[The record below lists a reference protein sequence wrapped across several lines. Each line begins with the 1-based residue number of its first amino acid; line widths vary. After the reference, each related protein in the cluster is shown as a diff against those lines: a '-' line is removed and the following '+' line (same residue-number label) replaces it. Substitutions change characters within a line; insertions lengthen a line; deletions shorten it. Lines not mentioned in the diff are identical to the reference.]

1 MIKRSIIIALAMV
14 IVYNLLLLSPR
25 VRSLYSVQSQ
35 WQNNLITAQR
45 YELANPAPKI
55 VVVGSSLAANLPSK
69 QLEPEVY
76 NLSFAGGS
84 AFTGLELIEAA
95 KVKPKIAVIEMNVLG
110 RKSDPD
116 IIQNASRPV
125 FSSLR
130 HHSLAF
136 QEQWQPANL
145 LGGRLTRAPLEK
157 LCSLKDRF
165 APHEQQATPSMFSRM
180 LAIAQTNNSTPLEPA
195 RMAEQIAMLH
205 EHVEKLEKAGV
216 RCVFLEMPVD
226 SSVASLPRCTSIRA
240 KVLEEF
246 PATRYQWIS
255 PERNH
260 AYATTD
266 GQHLRHDE
274 AQTFATF
281 VRTALVQTNNWPTWR
296 SASAAN

>member
-14 IVYNLLLLSPR
+14 VLYNLLLLSPR

-45 YELANPAPKI
+45 YELANPAPQI
-55 VVVGSSLAANLPSK
+55 VIVGSSLAANLPSK
-69 QLEPEVY
+69 QLEPEIY

-95 KVKPKIAVIEMNVLG
+95 KVKPKIVVIEMNVLG
-110 RKSDPD
+110 RKSDRD

-125 FSSLR
+125 FSCVR
-130 HHSLAF
+130 VHSLAF

-145 LGGRLTRAPLEK
+145 LGGRITRTPLEK
-157 LCSLKDRF
+157 LCGLKVRF
-165 APHEQQATPSMFSRM
+165 ASDKQHTNPDMFNR
-180 LAIAQTNNSTPLEPA
+180 LLTIVQTNNSTPLEPA
-195 RMAEQIAMLH
+195 RMADQLATLRK
-205 EHVEKLEKAGV
+205 HVETLEKEGV

-226 SSVASLPRCTSIRA
+226 STVASLPRCTSIRA

-246 PATRYQWIS
+246 PVTRYQWIN
-255 PERNH
+255 PDRNH

-266 GQHLRHDE
+266 GQHLQHNE
-274 AQTFATF
+274 AQTFATY
-281 VRTALVQTNNWPTWR
+281 VRAALTQTNTWPTWR
-296 SASAAN
+296 SASAQ